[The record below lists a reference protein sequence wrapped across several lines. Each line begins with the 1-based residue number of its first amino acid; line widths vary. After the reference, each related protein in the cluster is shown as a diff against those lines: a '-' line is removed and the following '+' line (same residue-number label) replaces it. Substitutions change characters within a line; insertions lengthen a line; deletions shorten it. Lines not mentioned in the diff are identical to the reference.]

1 MSDLNIPGVTDRY
14 GTKDL
19 ISGLME
25 VERVPLEREEARL
38 EGFNNEQSAWREV
51 NSQMTTLRDSSRNL
65 FSFENPFSLKLAS
78 STQEHAITA
87 NPSRDAN
94 FESFKVE
101 VLQKA
106 SADRFLSGEIDSDFK
121 VPAGEYAFRVSD
133 KTIKL
138 NWRGGKLDDFVSAIN
153 RRSADTVKASLI
165 GVTRDTKSLLIESLV
180 TGSENKLIFEG
191 AAEQFAK
198 DIGMIQIKPETSE
211 ITMPLNTSTIRGT
224 GNLSSQT
231 IQISD
236 TALSLPPQSGFETNI
251 PTAVKSDS
259 ANIIR
264 FTASASALP
273 IEEPTQTDPTLPY
286 SGIVSFKDVTLSN
299 ENVDITLPEVP
310 QQEFSTPVEDF
321 SSVFIRTS
329 SGQEIPLKNINMD
342 GSSTEYSITVGEY
355 PDISSIIVRNNNT
368 HKTISLSPFEVL
380 SPSSTT
386 DFAPT
391 NAIEQAGDAILKYQ
405 GITITRPTNEID
417 DIVPNVTL
425 NVHDTTDKE
434 ATITISPD
442 TETAKE
448 QLITFVAQYNR
459 LIAEVNILTQNNPE
473 VITELAYLSD
483 DEVETANERL
493 GMFTGEFALTNTRS
507 SLQQIMSNSYPTTDN
522 SDISMLSQIG
532 ISTSASTGGFSGVAS
547 SRLRGYLEINE
558 DVLDEAL
565 ENNILDIKNLFGYD
579 SDEDLVIDT
588 GLAYEME
595 KHLHAFTQVGGIIA
609 TKNSTLD
616 RQIDAS
622 QDKIE
627 TLEDKLVDTEQR
639 LRVQYGRMEST
650 LNSLESQ
657 SSSISN
663 FSNQNSSGQ

>member
-25 VERVPLEREEARL
+25 VERVPLEREETRL
-38 EGFNNEQSAWREV
+38 EGFNKEQDAWREV

-65 FSFENPFSLKLAS
+65 FSFDNPFSLKLAS
-78 STQEHAITA
+78 STQENAISATPA
-87 NPSRDAN
+87 RDAN

-106 SADRFLSGEIDSDFK
+106 TADRFLSGEIDSDMR
-121 VPAGEYAFRVSD
+121 VPEGEYAFRVSD

-138 NWRGGKLDDFVSAIN
+138 NWRGGKLDDFVAAIN

-165 GVTRDTKSLLIESLV
+165 GVTKDTKSLLIESLV

-191 AAEQFAK
+191 SAEQFAK
-198 DIGMIQIKPETSE
+198 DIGMIQVKPESSG
-211 ITMPLNTSTIRGT
+211 ISIPLNSSTIQGT

-231 IQISD
+231 IQITD
-236 TALSLPPQSGFETNI
+236 TALSLPPQTGFETKL
-251 PTAVKSDS
+251 PGTVTADS

-264 FTASASALP
+264 FSASFSDMP
-273 IEEPTQTDPTLPY
+273 IEDPIQTDPTLPY

-299 ENVDITLPEVP
+299 ETIDITLPTVEQAEIKTP
-310 QQEFSTPVEDF
+310 QEDF
-321 SSVFIRTS
+321 TSVFIKTS
-329 SGQEIPLKNINMD
+329 SGQEIPLKNINID
-342 GSSTEYSITVGEY
+342 GSSTEFSITVGEY
-355 PDISSIIVRNNNT
+355 PDIASIVIKNNNT
-368 HKTISLSPFEVL
+368 HKTLSVSPFDVL

-386 DFAPT
+386 DFVPT
-391 NAIEQAGDAILKYQ
+391 NAVEQAGDAIIKYE
-405 GITITRPTNEID
+405 GITITRPTNDID
-417 DIVPNVTL
+417 DVVPSVTL
-425 NVHDTTDKE
+425 NVHDVTDKA

-459 LIAEVNILTQNNPE
+459 LIAEVNILTQNKPE
-473 VITELAYLSD
+473 VISELTYLDD
-483 DEVETANERL
+483 DEIETANERL
-493 GMFTGEFALTNTRS
+493 GMFTGEFSLTNSKS
-507 SLQQIMSNSYPTTDN
+507 SLQQIMANAYPTTDN

-532 ISTSASTGGFSGVAS
+532 ISTSASTGGFSGVSS

-558 DVLDEAL
+558 DLLDNAL
-565 ENNILDIKNLFGYD
+565 ENNIEEIKNLFGYD

-595 KHLHAFTQVGGIIA
+595 KHLQAFTQVGGIIA

-622 QDKIE
+622 QEKIE

-657 SSSISN
+657 SSSITN
-663 FSNQNSSGQ
+663 FSNQNNTNQ